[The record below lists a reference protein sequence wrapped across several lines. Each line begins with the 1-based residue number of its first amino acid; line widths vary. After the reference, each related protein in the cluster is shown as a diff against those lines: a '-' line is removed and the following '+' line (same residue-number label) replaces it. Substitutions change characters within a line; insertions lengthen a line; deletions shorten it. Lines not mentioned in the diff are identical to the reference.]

1 MSECGG
7 DKGALDGHTDEGQVD
22 DLEQPRWDLG
32 AKDDPAVVLVIA
44 MKYEGKVVSMRKE
57 TRTV

>member
-7 DKGALDGHTDEGQVD
+7 AKGALDRHTNESQVD
-22 DLEQPRWDLG
+22 DLEEPCWDLG

-44 MKYEGKVVSMRKE
+44 VNEQRSA
-57 TRTV
+57 